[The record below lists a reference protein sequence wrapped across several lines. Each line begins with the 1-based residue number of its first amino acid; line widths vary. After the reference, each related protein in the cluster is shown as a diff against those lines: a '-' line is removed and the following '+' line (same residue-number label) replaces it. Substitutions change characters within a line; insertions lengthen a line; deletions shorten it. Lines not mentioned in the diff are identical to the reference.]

1 VFSKYPNVVI
11 SENCQ
16 YVDLALMKQC
26 SMGILSASSFAWW
39 GAWFSIQNEKNYSI
53 YIAPKYWGGHRTRH
67 WYPEGFIFDWITYF

>member
-39 GAWFSIQNEKNYSI
+39 GAWFSFQNEKNYNI